1 MCRGETPICFANS
14 QSSAFKRAA
23 TKTPRLTLG
32 MGDETGSILDSLRED
47 MSQIGTDVSDLH
59 SVPCLLWHAG
69 GCLFLLS
76 FILQASLTPC
86 SILC

>member
-1 MCRGETPICFANS
+1 MCRRETPIRFADS

-23 TKTPRLTLG
+23 AKTPRLTLG

-47 MSQIGTDVSDLH
+47 MSQIGTDVSDLQ
-59 SVPCLLWHAG
+59 SLPFLLWHVG
-69 GCLFLLS
+69 GCVFVLS
-76 FILQASLTPC
+76 FILQASLAPC